1 MSGLRAWLWWPAFVA
16 GFCVP
21 LALGACEG
29 LQDRRTD
36 DLSIAAASPSP
47 APLSEEERRRA
58 VAIAERGAETAR
70 LLAAGRSVL
79 ADVELV
85 RDKSLEEAGR
95 PDRLAMVT
103 HYRYA
108 GDLTI
113 QTLVNITSEQVLE
126 VRTAEHRATPLS
138 VDEVERA
145 KTLALEDP
153 NVRAA
158 LTVPVERIVVEPL
171 LISAGSPDDP
181 LFGRRVVRLLFKVGR
196 DYLAQPV
203 VLVDLT
209 SERVIV
215 EPAQR
220 SR

>member
-1 MSGLRAWLWWPAFVA
+1 MSGFRAWPSWPALVA
-16 GFCVP
+16 GLCVP
-21 LALGACEG
+21 WILLACEG

-36 DLSIAAASPSP
+36 DLSIEALAPSP
-47 APLSEEERRRA
+47 EPLSEEEQRRA
-58 VAIAERGAETAR
+58 VAIAERGPDTAR
-70 LLAAGRSVL
+70 LMAAGRSVV

-85 RDKSLEEAGR
+85 RDKNLEEAR
-95 PDRLAMVT
+95 RDDRLASVT
-103 HYRYA
+103 HYRYE

-113 QTLVNITSEQVLE
+113 ETLVNITDEQVLE
-126 VRTAEHRATPLS
+126 VRTAEHRPTPLTVEE
-138 VDEVERA
+138 VDRA
-145 KTLALEDP
+145 KSLAFDDP

-171 LISAGSPDDP
+171 LTSAGSADDP
-181 LFGRRVVRLLFKVGR
+181 LFGRRLVRLLFKVGR

-215 EPAQR
+215 EPPQR
-220 SR
+220 SP